1 MNLFR
6 SEEHARNWSGF
17 KKESEG
23 GLLSLGQYMEI
34 FRAPYFQERVSDR
47 YISSLP
53 DLRGL
58 FLGKIKEVTDDHP
71 FWRLP

>member
-17 KKESEG
+17 KTGSEG

-34 FRAPYFQERVSDR
+34 FAAPYFQERGSGR
-47 YISSLP
+47 YISSVP
-53 DLRGL
+53 DLRGS
-58 FLGKIKEVTDDHP
+58 FLAKLKEVTDDHP